1 VLEREVPFCCN
12 TGDDLLNGII
22 DRLVILERDGRPIA
36 AEVIDFKTDQINESS
51 QQTAEKHAD
60 QMESYRLAVS
70 KTWGIETDRIDCR
83 VLLVKSGELVT
94 L

>member
-1 VLEREVPFCCN
+1 M
-12 TGDDLLNGII
+12 NGII
-22 DRLVILERDGRPIA
+22 DRLVILKRDGRPMA

-70 KTWGIETDRIDCR
+70 STWGIEPDRIDCR